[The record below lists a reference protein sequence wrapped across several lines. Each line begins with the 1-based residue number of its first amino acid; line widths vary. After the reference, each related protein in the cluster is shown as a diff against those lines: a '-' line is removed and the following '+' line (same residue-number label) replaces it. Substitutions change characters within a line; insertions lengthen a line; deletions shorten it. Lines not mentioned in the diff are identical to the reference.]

1 MINLKS
7 EIEKFDKK
15 NKKPDVYLVA
25 NAQDY
30 TQKISE
36 YHIKHSSNSEFFSA
50 DELGEIASS
59 LFKIGCYV
67 SIFYTELDFIKFVL
81 DNNSRL
87 DYENLLILNLSR
99 DGNFEGKK
107 SLIPAFCDMMGIRY
121 SGSNPFVVS
130 LCRNKFIWS
139 SVLKNHGV
147 SVPDFLAIKNNI
159 KIGENYIKK
168 DKKLIIK
175 NIFESASIGLTDKS
189 VVSNLIIDDNFLKKN
204 DNILIQDY
212 IDGRE
217 IEVPFFR
224 IGKEFIVSN
233 PVCLEFSNGEKFLTS
248 ISSDSYNYG
257 FSSLD
262 DISLS
267 ENIKEETKHIAEIL
281 DLSVYGR
288 VDYRID
294 KNNKFYVID
303 IATMPY
309 TISHSSFAYWF
320 KKENLNYSDLYKILL
335 LSTEKNTS
343 HKQ

>member
-1 MINLKS
+1 MINLKN
-7 EIEKFDKK
+7 ELKRFNKK
-15 NKKPDVYLVA
+15 NKKPDIYLVA
-25 NAQDY
+25 NAKNY

-36 YHIKHSSNSEFFSA
+36 YDIKHSSNSEFFSA
-50 DELGEIASS
+50 EELGEIASS
-59 LFKIGCYV
+59 LFEIGCYV

-81 DNNSRL
+81 KNNFRL
-87 DYENLLILNLSR
+87 DYENLLIINLSR
-99 DGNFEGKK
+99 DGNLEGKK
-107 SLIPAFCDMMGIRY
+107 SLVPTFCDMMGIKY

-139 SVLKNHGV
+139 SVLKNHGI
-147 SVPDFLAIKNNI
+147 SVPDFFAIKNNT
-159 KIGENYIKK
+159 KIGETYLKK
-168 DKKLIIK
+168 DKKVIIK
-175 NIFESASIGLTDKS
+175 NIFESASIGLDENS
-189 VVSNLIIDDNFLKKN
+189 VVSNLIIDDDFFENN

-212 IDGRE
+212 VEGKE
-217 IEVPFFR
+217 VEVPFFK

-233 PVCLEFSNGEKFLTS
+233 PVCIDFFNGETFLTS

-262 DISLS
+262 DIILS

-281 DLSVYGR
+281 DINVYGR

-294 KNNKFYVID
+294 KNNEFFVID

-309 TISHSSFAYWF
+309 TINHSSFAYWF

-335 LSTEKNTS
+335 LSTESKYLP
-343 HKQ
+343 